1 MLSNMKWIIGITP
14 AVAPKQQFT
23 FEIRQR
29 KIVLQAR
36 NQIGIGDEEA
46 SKRNHIG
53 ITLGRY
59 FFSTLFLEFFCA
71 NFFCNSGDNLLK
83 NAGDFVDYHRSCQC
97 VD

>member
-59 FFSTLFLEFFCA
+59 FFSTLFIEFFCA

-83 NAGDFVDYHRSCQC
+83 KCRRFC
-97 VD
+97 